1 MSDYMRSVLMLVVS
15 IVSLLTLLVAAVKFP
30 VSDGYVLS
38 GLFLSAFINTFA
50 IVVNA
55 IRVFKT

>member
-1 MSDYMRSVLMLVVS
+1 MSEYLRSVLLLVVS

-30 VSDGYVLS
+30 VSDGYILS
-38 GLFLSAFINTFA
+38 GLLLLAFINTFA

-55 IRVFKT
+55 IRVFKA